1 VSGGSR
7 PSFRATAA
15 QRLRED
21 GGALP
26 PAVEEFLS
34 DTRRMAVRQL
44 PLRLVAL
51 HPSRADEA
59 PVDAGL
65 ASLVESIRQF
75 GVLEPILVRPID
87 DGRFEVVAGER
98 RLRAA
103 RLAEQES
110 IAAVVREMD
119 EATAGVL
126 APARAPEAPAVEPAV
141 EPVAEPVAVMAVEAA
156 PAADPI
162 RGVDPRVL
170 RGMELS
176 RHNEPWRIGDA
187 PRNRRSTNGTY
198 MPPAVVTRREP
209 IVISGPGI
217 PGPSARRDPEPVE
230 PEQRAAGDDADRRS
244 RFRLGAFLRRGRNG
258 SGEQR

>member
-1 VSGGSR
+1 VSGGTR

-34 DTRRMAVRQL
+34 DTRRMAVRLL

-51 HPSRADEA
+51 HPSRADESPA
-59 PVDAGL
+59 DAGL
-65 ASLVESIRQF
+65 ASLVESVRQF
-75 GVLEPILVRPID
+75 GVLEPILVRPVD

-103 RLAEQES
+103 RLADQET
-110 IAAVVREMD
+110 IPAVVREMD
-119 EATAGVL
+119 EATASVL
-126 APARAPEAPAVEPAV
+126 TSPRVPET
-141 EPVAEPVAVMAVEAA
+141 PVAPVAPEPVAVMAVEPVEPPA
-156 PAADPI
+156 PDPV
-162 RGVDPRVL
+162 RVVDPRGM
-170 RGMELS
+170 RGADPV

-187 PRNRRSTNGTY
+187 PRLRRSTNGTY

-217 PGPSARRDPEPVE
+217 PGPGGRRDPEPVE
-230 PEQRAAGDDADRRS
+230 PAQRAAGDDADRRS
-244 RFRLGAFLRRGRNG
+244 RFRLGGFSFLRRARNG
-258 SGEQR
+258 SGER